1 MNYNE
6 MVEVWE
12 HLYQDLAEILSWLIN
27 SITITLELLTKTM
40 SRHKNNNSF
49 NIALRELEEEDELQ
63 GYDVKNVKRSKK
75 KKVNKM
81 KEYRSWEED
90 SYWMHHSVT
99 INKLDLFVS
108 VR

>member
-1 MNYNE
+1 
-6 MVEVWE
+6 
-12 HLYQDLAEILSWLIN
+12 
-27 SITITLELLTKTM
+27 M

-90 SYWMHHSVT
+90 SY
-99 INKLDLFVS
+99 
-108 VR
+108 